1 MVDLGAFG
9 RGLAKALGS
18 ALTEGGDE
26 GDMHLRPYNLVVTV
40 PIKAPNKRLVEDT
53 CKMAAQ
59 RVKKMSGTLLAAAS
73 IDPRIKVD
81 GDVGLKVESR

>member
-1 MVDLGAFG
+1 MVDLSALG

-18 ALTEGGDE
+18 ALTEDE
-26 GDMHLRPYNLVVTV
+26 EGETHLRPYNLVITV

-53 CKMAAQ
+53 CKQAAQ